1 MYTSDSDGVAAIDID
16 MTDFSMTETRPVAF
30 RTVVVHAT
38 DTAARIGCGVI
49 GTASTGFASLGDYP
63 GYAGEYNISGSVGV
77 IDSASGI
84 TFLATLSGLEPS
96 SSGGIHIHSGFTCD
110 DADYVGAHFF
120 EGLDADPWT
129 TTYTSDAS
137 GTATVA
143 LEMSDFSLAGAFP
156 VAGRAVV
163 VHLSGG
169 DPAACGLIMA
179 TSGEIVTVGGYPGY
193 DGVTNVSRL
202 ETIRKLSVSLLLMI
216 PSVRVCRVAG
226 HRYTARL
233 VERRRGH
240 QHHGHFDRRRGER
253 QRWHPHSLWLLVL
266 ERR

>member
-1 MYTSDSDGVAAIDID
+1 MARATALALLCTGAAA
-16 MTDFSMTETRPVAF
+16 E
-30 RTVVVHAT
+30 
-38 DTAARIGCGVI
+38 
-49 GTASTGFASLGDYP
+49 TGFASVGDYP

-137 GTATVA
+137 GTATVT
-143 LEMSDFSLAGAFP
+143 LEMSDFSLAGDFP

-169 DPAACGLIMA
+169 DRAGCGVIMA

-193 DGVTNVSRL
+193 DGGTNVSQL
-202 ETIRKLSVSLLLMI
+202 ETLRKLSVFLLLMFYSACLI
-216 PSVRVCRVAG
+216 AG
-226 HRYTARL
+226 DRYTARL
-233 VERRRGH
+233 VEGQRWH
-240 QHHGHFDRRRGER
+240 QHHGHTDRRRGGR
-253 QRWHPHSLWLLVL
+253 
-266 ERR
+266 